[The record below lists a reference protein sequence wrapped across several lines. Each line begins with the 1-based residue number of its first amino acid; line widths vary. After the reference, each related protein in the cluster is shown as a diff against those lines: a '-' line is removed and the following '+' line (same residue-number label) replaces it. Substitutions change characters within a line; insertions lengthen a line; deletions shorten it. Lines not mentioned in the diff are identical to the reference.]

1 MALTGFT
8 RRFATVLRRTGVWLG
23 ALALVAAAVCVVS
36 MLLYVGFDHD
46 PADIKLLGRL
56 IKGGQAVFL
65 INIVFNIVFAADRSY
80 RRRTPVQWGF
90 DLAMLLTVLPLF
102 YPEPA
107 HPWIPWLANILY
119 NRGFLFLVIASYSV
133 VQLSFG
139 VMKLP
144 GKRTNPSLMLSAS
157 FLLFIIIG
165 SLLLML
171 PKSTYNGL
179 SFVNSLFVSTS
190 AVCITGLT
198 TVDIYSTFTPMG
210 LLILGILIEIGALGV
225 MSFTC
230 FFAVFFSGSQSIY
243 SQLVIGDMIYSKS
256 LSNLF
261 PTLIYIMVTTLC
273 VQAVGT
279 VALFM
284 TVPDALGY
292 DTGEKIVFAAFHSIS
307 AFCNAGFS
315 TLPGGLSN
323 PALMTGNQSIYWVF
337 SALIVAGA
345 IGFPSLVNFKDA
357 ILIKIHNLKA
367 WLFNRSR
374 FGGYRRQVHLVDVN
388 TKIVLTTFSLLFVF
402 GAVMFFI
409 LEYNNTLAGMTL
421 WQKVTQSVFNSVT
434 PRSAGFSSVSP
445 AQFMPV
451 TLMIVMFLMWV
462 GGSAQ
467 STAGGVKVNTLAVIW
482 LNLRSIV
489 TGQRR
494 VTAFK
499 RTLAV
504 PSIRRANAV
513 VSISIF
519 TYVLLSVTILIIEP
533 GLSPRDLLFECAS
546 ALFTVGSSLGV
557 TASLSTASK
566 IILCAAMFMGRVG
579 VISLLSGIASTH
591 KARPHYPTDNI
602 IIN

>member
-1 MALTGFT
+1 MCI
-8 RRFATVLRRTGVWLG
+8 R
-23 ALALVAAAVCVVS
+23 
-36 MLLYVGFDHD
+36 D
-46 PADIKLLGRL
+46 
-56 IKGGQAVFL
+56 
-65 INIVFNIVFAADRSY
+65 
-80 RRRTPVQWGF
+80 RRTPVQWGF

-261 PTLIYIMVTTLC
+261 PTLIYIMVTMLC

-292 DTGEKIVFAAFHSIS
+292 DTGEKLSLIHIS
-307 AFCNAGFS
+307 
-315 TLPGGLSN
+315 
-323 PALMTGNQSIYWVF
+323 
-337 SALIVAGA
+337 
-345 IGFPSLVNFKDA
+345 
-357 ILIKIHNLKA
+357 
-367 WLFNRSR
+367 
-374 FGGYRRQVHLVDVN
+374 
-388 TKIVLTTFSLLFVF
+388 
-402 GAVMFFI
+402 
-409 LEYNNTLAGMTL
+409 
-421 WQKVTQSVFNSVT
+421 
-434 PRSAGFSSVSP
+434 
-445 AQFMPV
+445 
-451 TLMIVMFLMWV
+451 
-462 GGSAQ
+462 
-467 STAGGVKVNTLAVIW
+467 
-482 LNLRSIV
+482 
-489 TGQRR
+489 
-494 VTAFK
+494 
-499 RTLAV
+499 
-504 PSIRRANAV
+504 
-513 VSISIF
+513 
-519 TYVLLSVTILIIEP
+519 EP
-533 GLSPRDLLFECAS
+533 
-546 ALFTVGSSLGV
+546 T
-557 TASLSTASK
+557 
-566 IILCAAMFMGRVG
+566 
-579 VISLLSGIASTH
+579 
-591 KARPHYPTDNI
+591 RPY
-602 IIN
+602 

>member
-1 MALTGFT
+1 
-8 RRFATVLRRTGVWLG
+8 
-23 ALALVAAAVCVVS
+23 
-36 MLLYVGFDHD
+36 
-46 PADIKLLGRL
+46 
-56 IKGGQAVFL
+56 
-65 INIVFNIVFAADRSY
+65 
-80 RRRTPVQWGF
+80 
-90 DLAMLLTVLPLF
+90 
-102 YPEPA
+102 
-107 HPWIPWLANILY
+107 
-119 NRGFLFLVIASYSV
+119 
-133 VQLSFG
+133 
-139 VMKLP
+139 
-144 GKRTNPSLMLSAS
+144 
-157 FLLFIIIG
+157 
-165 SLLLML
+165 
-171 PKSTYNGL
+171 
-179 SFVNSLFVSTS
+179 
-190 AVCITGLT
+190 
-198 TVDIYSTFTPMG
+198 
-210 LLILGILIEIGALGV
+210 
-225 MSFTC
+225 
-230 FFAVFFSGSQSIY
+230 
-243 SQLVIGDMIYSKS
+243 
-256 LSNLF
+256 
-261 PTLIYIMVTTLC
+261 
-273 VQAVGT
+273 
-279 VALFM
+279 M

-337 SALIVAGA
+337 SSLIVAGA

-357 ILIKIHNLKA
+357 ILIKIHNMKA

-533 GLSPRDLLFECAS
+533 ELRPRDLLFECAS

-579 VISLLSGIASTH
+579 IISLLSGIAGTH
-591 KARPHYPTDNI
+591 RMRPHYPTDNI